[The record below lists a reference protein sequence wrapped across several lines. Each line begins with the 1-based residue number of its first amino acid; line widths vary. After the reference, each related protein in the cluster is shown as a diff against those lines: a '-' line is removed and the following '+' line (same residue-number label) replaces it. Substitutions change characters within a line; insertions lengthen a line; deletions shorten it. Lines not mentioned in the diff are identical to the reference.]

1 MVLLTLSP
9 NQETVKMQMHFL
21 HPLALPGSAW
31 DFGTTR
37 YWNAGFAT
45 FFFCFPTFHRF
56 LIVFQWLNSKAAS
69 LITHQ
74 SRSSLGNFGRRRDL
88 ISFRI
93 QMRQTWADWGRER
106 DQWMTSSHHAS
117 LSIAKNMKLLLL
129 LHCSKGS
136 LYWRGQH
143 DKELFERAELNNTT
157 IV

>member
-106 DQWMTSSHHAS
+106 SMNDEFSSR
-117 LSIAKNMKLLLL
+117 K
-129 LHCSKGS
+129 S
-136 LYWRGQH
+136 LYS
-143 DKELFERAELNNTT
+143 KKYEATT
-157 IV
+157 VTTMFKRIFILKGAAW

>member
-74 SRSSLGNFGRRRDL
+74 SRSSLGNFGRRDL

-106 DQWMTSSHHAS
+106 SMNDEFSSR
-117 LSIAKNMKLLLL
+117 K
-129 LHCSKGS
+129 S
-136 LYWRGQH
+136 LYSKKYEATTVTTLFKRIFILKGQH

>member
-93 QMRQTWADWGRER
+93 QMRHRLEQSEGER
-106 DQWMTSSHHAS
+106 SMNDEFSSRKQV
-117 LSIAKNMKLLLL
+117 SIAKNMKLLLL